1 MNTWIYK
8 TRAGRMQGA
17 LNVVDHDDVKG
28 SMLSILVFVFP
39 WPQRQFE
46 DQAQ

>member
-8 TRAGRMQGA
+8 TWAGMQGA